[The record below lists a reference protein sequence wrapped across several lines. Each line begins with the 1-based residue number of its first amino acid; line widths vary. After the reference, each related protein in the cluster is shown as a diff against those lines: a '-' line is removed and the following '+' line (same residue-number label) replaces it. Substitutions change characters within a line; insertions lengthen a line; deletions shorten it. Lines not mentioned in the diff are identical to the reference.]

1 MAMQGKLDKEK
12 NEYRYEFKEVYY
24 KIDELTVDLDTHR
37 EEIGIGVRG
46 YPDKASRESEGMGI
60 YKKVFI
66 VPFDEFNC
74 KSFSKEDLLT
84 AAYKYIKTLDDFKNI
99 KDV

>member
-1 MAMQGKLDKEK
+1 MAMQGKLSKEK

-24 KIDELTVDLDTHR
+24 KIDELTLDLDTHR
-37 EEIGIGVRG
+37 EEVGIGVRG
-46 YPDKASRESEGMGI
+46 YIDKAARDADGMGI
-60 YKKVFI
+60 YKKTFI

-74 KSFSKEDLLT
+74 KSFSKKDLLT